1 MTCAL
6 SANEIPLSA
15 TNTPTKN
22 LAGYL
27 KTLPPNGP
35 FPSNSFFG
43 HKPKVAIIKTKCAT
57 IAFFSQMTA
66 DFDRLGFKKSVRY
79 IQLFRTG
86 LSEKCAR
93 DSPKVSMGYVQYTF
107 PVTVAVKPAFVA
119 FLYHSQTYVHGFSCP
134 SFKFL
139 WKTVNST
146 PPTIPFAVVAS
157 TLSDNLSRNGCMHYW
172 PSVRSR

>member
-43 HKPKVAIIKTKCAT
+43 HKPKVAIIKTNCAT
-57 IAFFSQMTA
+57 IAFFSCRPFLLLALSFSPFLPFVTVILEFFALKKPAFRRLFTQMTA

-79 IQLFRTG
+79 IQLFRTR
-86 LSEKCAR
+86 LWEKCAR
-93 DSPKVSMGYVQYTF
+93 DSPKGNMGYEQYTF
-107 PVTVAVKPAFVA
+107 PVTVAVKPTFVA
-119 FLYHSQTYVHGFSCP
+119 FL
-134 SFKFL
+134 
-139 WKTVNST
+139 
-146 PPTIPFAVVAS
+146 
-157 TLSDNLSRNGCMHYW
+157 
-172 PSVRSR
+172 